1 MIPIREI
8 VLYKHGVGFF
18 VRYGTV
24 EGTTFTLTFRTSHI
38 NDVLKSLTVFE
49 EGRDSVLAIQFDGH
63 VNREQFLGESDMSLS
78 PHNTLQDLLRDLR
91 GQQVTVS
98 YHENDKLKSLV
109 GRIVGLET
117 DTKAHDKVLI
127 QASDQQIRVLNVED
141 LRGFRLLDEAANTAL
156 ALLLDHSRTSAHLTR
171 VTAQLAEG
179 QHELTAYY
187 VAPSPPWRVSYRI
200 VAETHKDGQ
209 TGQLLLQG
217 WGIFD
222 NTLDEDLNEVKLR
235 LVAGQPVS
243 FIYDL
248 YAADVPDRP
257 FISDRA
263 RPAAPPVVY
272 SGAEVFAD
280 ALEEDSGDAA
290 AAPRLRALTNYAMA
304 SPKLASRMEGLP
316 RDRMARAAAQEV
328 ATQRD
333 LGELFEYRVLH
344 PVTIRRG
351 ASALVPILSASV
363 SYERELLFNPQKQ
376 DTCPV
381 SALRFVNSSGL
392 VLERGPVTVIENSA
406 YVGEALLAFTPRDST
421 VYLPFAN
428 DLSIRIRTENE
439 MERVFAGLQ
448 LAQGDNRAP
457 DYVREQHYLITRRRF
472 YIMNNS
478 DTPRTITLEL
488 ARPASGEWY
497 ETPPAAS
504 ETLDETRWRVEAP
517 ARRLTQV
524 VFKSRQMVEDRVQ
537 MRQLTMDVLRRYL
550 QEKYLDDK
558 TFASLQEI
566 VQLYE
571 ALDTLD
577 QRAGALKEQ
586 EDDYHKRAEEWRKTL
601 GVLREGSDDYRQEL
615 VNNLRRTDEAVSELR
630 EQARSLERQKTAG
643 KKKLNAALKALASQ
657 S

>member
-18 VRYGTV
+18 VRYGVV
-24 EGTTFTLTFRTSHI
+24 EGTALTLTFRTSHI

-63 VNREQFLGESDMSLS
+63 VNREQLLGESDISLS

-91 GQQVTVS
+91 GQQVSVS
-98 YHENDKLKSLV
+98 YNENDKLKSLV
-109 GRIVGLET
+109 GRILGLET

-141 LRGFRLLDEAANTAL
+141 LRGFRLLDEVANNAL
-156 ALLLDHSRTSAHLTR
+156 SLLLDHSRTSAHRTR

-187 VAPSPPWRVSYRI
+187 VAPSPSWRVSYRI
-200 VAETHKDGQ
+200 VAETHKDGA

-222 NTLDEDLNEVKLR
+222 NTLDEDLNEVRLR

-248 YAADVPDRP
+248 YSASVPERP
-257 FISDRA
+257 FISDQS
-263 RPAAPPVVY
+263 RPAAEPVTFDSAVMY
-272 SGAEVFAD
+272 AAAD
-280 ALEEDSGDAA
+280 AGSDAD
-290 AAPRLRALTNYAMA
+290 AAPRKRAAMRFYSEPPGLGA
-304 SPKLASRMEGLP
+304 GRMEGLT
-316 RDRMARAAAQEV
+316 RDRMARAVAQEV
-328 ATQRD
+328 GSQRD

-351 ASALVPILSASV
+351 ASALVPILSATV

-376 DTCPV
+376 DTYPV

-406 YVGEALLAFTPRDST
+406 YVGEAILPFTPRDST

-428 DLSIRIRTENE
+428 DLSIRIRTETD

-448 LAQGDNRAP
+448 LAQGDNHPP
-457 DYVREQHYLITRRRF
+457 DYVREQHYVVTRRRF
-472 YIMNNS
+472 HIMNDS

-488 ARPASGEWY
+488 ARPAPGEWF
-497 ETPPAAS
+497 EAPPVAS
-504 ETLDETRWRVEAP
+504 ETLNETRWRVDASP
-517 ARRLTQV
+517 RTLTQV
-524 VFKSRQMVEDRVQ
+524 EIKSRQMVEDRVQ
-537 MRQLTMDVLRRYL
+537 IRQLNLDALRRYL
-550 QEKYLDDK
+550 KGKYLDEK

-566 VQLYE
+566 IQLYD
-571 ALDTLD
+571 ALDNLE
-577 QRAGALKEQ
+577 QRA
-586 EDDYHKRAEEWRKTL
+586 
-601 GVLREGSDDYRQEL
+601 
-615 VNNLRRTDEAVSELR
+615 
-630 EQARSLERQKTAG
+630 
-643 KKKLNAALKALASQ
+643 KALTTR
-657 S
+657 